1 MTRFLNLN
9 MDTELG
15 GTTPSDEVVASQ
27 KAIKT
32 YIDENDKDNIDEL
45 EDVDLE
51 NISDGQVLGYD
62 SSTNKWTN
70 KNATEVIFRQW

>member
-1 MTRFLNLN
+1 MRYCNLN
-9 MDTELG
+9 MDTTLG
-15 GTTPSDEVVASQ
+15 GENASDEKISSQ

-32 YIDENDKDNIDEL
+32 YVDENVKDNIDEL